1 MDVITIDFETYYDK
15 DFSLSKMTTEEYIRD
30 PLFEVIGVAVKVNDG
45 EAEWASGTHS
55 ELKVWLRQFD
65 WENAMAVAHNAMF
78 DGAILNWRFDI
89 KPKVWVDTLC
99 MGRALH
105 GVEVSGSLAALA
117 VRENVGEKGTEVLNA
132 LGKHRADFS
141 PEQLARYGDYCINDV
156 ELTYKL
162 FNKMVGRFP
171 KKELRL
177 VDVTIRMFTEPVL
190 ELNIPM
196 LHEHLQEVQ
205 NKKAA
210 LLSESGVTSEELMS
224 NPKFAEALMNLGVN
238 PPMKK
243 SPLTG
248 KEAFAFAKSD
258 EEFLNLLEHP
268 DWRVQGLVAAR
279 LGLKSTLEETR
290 TERFISIAERGPL
303 PVPIKY
309 YAAHTGR
316 FGGSD
321 KINLQNLPSRGVNGG
336 KLKRAICAPEGYSFI
351 DADSAQIEARVL
363 VWLAGQEDVV
373 NAFANKEDVYK
384 KMAMSIYGKPEDQ
397 ITKAERFV
405 GKTTI
410 LGCFGADT
418 QVLTSL
424 GWKRIVEVQAT
435 DMLWDG
441 ESWVKHQ
448 GVISKGV
455 RQTIRAWGV
464 DATPEHEILT
474 EHGWREWCE
483 VVTNRSLSQS
493 AFAKAHSLSLTGNN
507 TLSPRVDRLDGTQ
520 LFDVTVG
527 GKAELIGTT
536 SRRSGLRGVISALK
550 IPPTQPAKSTG
561 VMKKLFQTL
570 NIGRGYLIELQAS
583 FLDATQKL
591 ARHIHTTAGGAS
603 PYTHL
608 GLMVEQSSYATSL
621 AYPIGR
627 TQAETLT
634 VSTTPRAMN
643 PVTYGLPPKA
653 KTPETNERLGV
664 CNRNL
669 MTYDIAYAGPNNR
682 FMIATDAGALIVH
695 NCGYGMGAAKF
706 QLALKASTPSVD
718 ISMDEA
724 RRIIDVYRK
733 TNYAVTALWRQAQ
746 NALVALHQRE
756 EAQIG
761 RFGIVKVL
769 HEEHGIQFPSG
780 LVMHYDDLQMV
791 EGEKGLEF
799 SYRVRKGRTR
809 IYGGK
814 VVENVCQAV
823 ARCLIGE
830 QMLRIAKRY
839 KVVLTV
845 HDAIA
850 CVVPDAEVDEAQR
863 YVEESMRWVPEWATG
878 LPLNCESGIGKNYGD
893 C

>member
-1 MDVITIDFETYYDK
+1 MDVITVDFETYYDK
-15 DFSLSKMTTEEYIRD
+15 DFSLSKITTEEYIRS
-30 PLFEVIGVAVKVNDG
+30 PLFEVIGVAVKVNNG
-45 EAEWASGTHS
+45 ETEWASGTHN
-55 ELKVWLRQFD
+55 ELKVWLQQFD
-65 WENAMAVAHNAMF
+65 WENAMAIAHNAMF
-78 DGAILNWRFDI
+78 DGAILNWIFDI
-89 KPKVWVDTLC
+89 RPKVWVDTLC

-117 VRENVGEKGTEVLNA
+117 IRENVGEKGTEVLNA
-132 LGKHRADFS
+132 LGKTREHFS

-171 KKELRL
+171 KKEMRL
-177 VDVTIRMFTEPVL
+177 VDVTLRMFTEPVL
-190 ELNIPM
+190 ELDKTM
-196 LHEHLQEVQ
+196 LYEHLTDVKA
-205 NKKAA
+205 KKAA
-210 LLSESGVTSEELMS
+210 LLSESGVTADDLMS
-224 NPKFAEALMNLGVN
+224 NPKFAEALMELGVT
-238 PPMKK
+238 PPVKK

-248 KEAFAFAKSD
+248 KEAFAFAKTD

-290 TERFISIAERGPL
+290 TERFISISERGSL

-336 KLKRAICAPEGYSFI
+336 KLKRAIRAPEGYSII

-363 VWLAGQEDVV
+363 VWLAGQEEVV

-410 LGCFGADT
+410 LGC
-418 QVLTSL
+418 
-424 GWKRIVEVQAT
+424 
-435 DMLWDG
+435 
-441 ESWVKHQ
+441 
-448 GVISKGV
+448 
-455 RQTIRAWGV
+455 
-464 DATPEHEILT
+464 
-474 EHGWREWCE
+474 
-483 VVTNRSLSQS
+483 
-493 AFAKAHSLSLTGNN
+493 
-507 TLSPRVDRLDGTQ
+507 
-520 LFDVTVG
+520 
-527 GKAELIGTT
+527 
-536 SRRSGLRGVISALK
+536 
-550 IPPTQPAKSTG
+550 
-561 VMKKLFQTL
+561 
-570 NIGRGYLIELQAS
+570 
-583 FLDATQKL
+583 
-591 ARHIHTTAGGAS
+591 
-603 PYTHL
+603 
-608 GLMVEQSSYATSL
+608 
-621 AYPIGR
+621 
-627 TQAETLT
+627 
-634 VSTTPRAMN
+634 
-643 PVTYGLPPKA
+643 
-653 KTPETNERLGV
+653 
-664 CNRNL
+664 
-669 MTYDIAYAGPNNR
+669 
-682 FMIATDAGALIVH
+682 
-695 NCGYGMGAAKF
+695 GYGMGAAKF
-706 QLALKASTPSVD
+706 QLALKASSPPVD

-769 HEEHGIQFPSG
+769 HEEGGIQFPSG

-814 VVENVCQAV
+814 VVENVCQAI

-850 CVVPDAEVDEAQR
+850 CVVPDAEVDEAQA
-863 YVEESMRWVPEWATG
+863 YIEESMRWVPEWATG